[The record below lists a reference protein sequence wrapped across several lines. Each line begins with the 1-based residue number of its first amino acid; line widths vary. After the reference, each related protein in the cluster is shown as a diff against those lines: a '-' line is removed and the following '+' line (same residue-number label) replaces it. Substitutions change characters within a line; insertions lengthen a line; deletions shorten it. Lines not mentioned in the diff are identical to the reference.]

1 MYRLAF
7 AALGVVLLTAS
18 AAGAASPEARSLME
32 RMKAALEP
40 DRSSTRDMVMV
51 THTDGE
57 STQWTARQAR
67 KKLKDGKRMLT
78 VLLAPPD
85 VKGFALLIQERRKE
99 TSDRQWLYLPYL
111 RRVREILPL
120 GTFETFL
127 GTDFTT
133 ADLGF
138 VDLRQ
143 RTFTLLGE
151 EKLGNAQ
158 TYRVQETLKDPRYY
172 SRIVTWIA
180 TDSMLPLQREYYD
193 VADRLW
199 KVERYENATVQGVPT
214 PVRISMEDKQTGNS
228 TELRASNVQYDVQI
242 PDQLFDP
249 ARLPNTVQQPF

>member
-1 MYRLAF
+1 MNRLPF
-7 AALGVVLLTAS
+7 VALGAVLLTAS
-18 AAGAASPEARSLME
+18 AAVAASPEARSMME

-40 DRSSTRDMVMV
+40 DRSSTRDIVMV

-57 STQWTARQAR
+57 RTEWTARQAR

-85 VKGFALLIQERRKE
+85 VKGFALLIQERRNE
-99 TSDRQWLYLPYL
+99 NSDRQWLYLPYL

-138 VDLRQ
+138 VDLRH
-143 RTFTLLGE
+143 RTFSLLGE
-151 EKLGNAQ
+151 EKLGKAQ
-158 TYRVQETLKDPRYY
+158 TYKVQEELKDPRYY

-199 KVERYENATVQGVPT
+199 KLELYENKSVEGVPT

-228 TELRASNVQYDVQI
+228 TSLRVSNVRYDVQI
-242 PDQLFDP
+242 PDELFDLG
-249 ARLPNTVQQPF
+249 RLPKTVQRPF

>member
-1 MYRLAF
+1 M
-7 AALGVVLLTAS
+7 V
-18 AAGAASPEARSLME
+18 E

-40 DRSSTRDMVMV
+40 DRSSTRDIVMV

-57 STQWTARQAR
+57 SAQWTARQAR
-67 KKLKDGKRMLT
+67 KKLKDGNRMLT

-85 VKGFALLIQERRKE
+85 VKGFALLIQERRNE
-99 TSDRQWLYLPYL
+99 DSDRQWLYLPYL

-143 RTFTLLGE
+143 RTFSLLGE
-151 EKLGNAQ
+151 EKLGNTQ
-158 TYRVQETLKDPRYY
+158 TYKVQEELKDPRYY

-193 VADRLW
+193 VAGRLW
-199 KVERYENATVQGVPT
+199 KVELYENTTVEGVPT
-214 PVRISMEDKQTGNS
+214 PVRIRMEDKQTGNS
-228 TELRASNVQYDVQI
+228 TELRVSNVRYDAQV
-242 PDQLFDP
+242 PDQVFDSK
-249 ARLPNTVQQPF
+249 RLPETVQQPF

>member
-1 MYRLAF
+1 MCRSPLAVLV
-7 AALGVVLLTAS
+7 AVLLTTC
-18 AAGAASPEARSLME
+18 AAAAAPPDAQTIME

-40 DRSSTRDMVMV
+40 DRSSTRDIVMV
-51 THTDGE
+51 THTNGE
-57 STQWTARQAR
+57 RTQWTARQAR
-67 KKLKDGKRMLT
+67 KKLEDGKRMLT

-85 VKGFALLIQERRKE
+85 VKGFALLIQERRNQDA
-99 TSDRQWLYLPYL
+99 DRQWLYLPYL

-120 GTFETFL
+120 GTFESFL

-138 VDLRQ
+138 VDLRH
-143 RTFTLLGE
+143 RTFSLLGE
-151 EKLGNAQ
+151 EKLGNAA
-158 TYRVQETLKDPRYY
+158 TYKVQEVLKDPRYY
-172 SRIVTWIA
+172 SRIVTWVA

-199 KVERYENATVQGVPT
+199 KLERYENATVQGVPT

-228 TELRASNVQYDVQI
+228 TELRASNVRYDVQI

-249 ARLPNTVQQPF
+249 ARLPETVQQPF